1 MGDRSARSYFNSF
14 SGHCSVL
21 KSVYIE
27 KFSFRAAGLRG
38 PRLSAQ
44 LHSPFCV
51 AVLSSLHICNFAL
64 VQELDLEFG
73 PGLNTIT
80 GETGAGKSLIIGAV
94 QLLAGGRAT
103 PGSIR
108 RGAKTCEVSG
118 IITLDG
124 GDEQLRHQL
133 EEHLQAAALP
143 PCEEGELLIRRVLTE
158 NGSRAYVNG
167 AAVTAG
173 FLREIGEM
181 LIDIHGPHDN
191 QSLMLAS
198 RQLALLDS
206 YAGLQQ
212 EVQHC
217 RQLHEELLTIR
228 RDIADLRAEGMAPED
243 IELLA
248 HQLKEIEQAGLRED
262 EEAELVERYRL
273 ASHAKRLL
281 ELVAQCRAGLA
292 ENDGSVADQLGAFLR
307 LLREIEEIDASRG
320 AVFATELERIA
331 ESIQELSMDLADYA
345 DGLEL
350 DEEAFQMLEERL
362 DLLQKLKRKYGGS
375 LPEVL
380 ATAERIR
387 ERLGR
392 IRGRDGA
399 INKLQERE
407 KEQQAAF
414 SAACAKLSAARR
426 AAATSLAKA
435 IEGKLQSLGFAKA
448 AFAIQVSAAPAG
460 ANGADAVEYAFAP
473 NVGEDMQPLKAI
485 ASSGEMAR
493 VMLAIK
499 TVLSDADKVP
509 ILIFDEIDANVG
521 GRVAI
526 RVAAE
531 LAAVSKRHQVFSI
544 THLAQIA
551 AAGRQHYQ
559 VSKNVVAD
567 RTLVTVTNLDDE
579 GRLVEIVRMLGADST
594 STAARNHARE
604 LMQQAAET
612 CTGGKL
618 S

>member
-1 MGDRSARSYFNSF
+1 M
-14 SGHCSVL
+14 
-21 KSVYIE
+21 
-27 KFSFRAAGLRG
+27 
-38 PRLSAQ
+38 
-44 LHSPFCV
+44 
-51 AVLSSLHICNFAL
+51 LSSLHICNFAL

-118 IITLDG
+118 IIMLGG

-143 PCEEGELLIRRVLTE
+143 PCEDGELLIRRVLTE

-191 QSLMLAS
+191 QTLLQPS
-198 RQLALLDS
+198 RQLSLLDT

-212 EVQHC
+212 QVQHC
-217 RQLHEELLTIR
+217 RQLHEALLAIR
-228 RDIADLRAEGMAPED
+228 REMAALRAEGMAPED

-248 HQLKEIEQAGLRED
+248 HQLKEIEQAELRED
-262 EEAELVERYRL
+262 EEAELVERYRM
-273 ASHAKRLL
+273 ATHAKRLL
-281 ELVAQCRAGLA
+281 ELVTQCRDGLA
-292 ENDGSVADQLGAFLR
+292 ENDGSVVDQLGGFLR
-307 LLREIEEIDASRG
+307 LLREIEQIDAARG
-320 AVFATELERIA
+320 EVFAADLGRIS
-331 ESIQELSMDLADYA
+331 ESIQELCVDLADYA
-345 DGLEL
+345 GGLEL
-350 DEEAFQMLEERL
+350 DEEAFQQLEERL
-362 DLLQKLKRKYGGS
+362 DLVQKLKRKYGGS
-375 LPEVL
+375 LSEVL
-380 ATAERIR
+380 ATAGRIR

-392 IRGRDGA
+392 IRGRSDA
-399 INKLQERE
+399 IRKLQERE
-407 KEQQAAF
+407 KEQQQAF
-414 SAACAKLSAARR
+414 LVACTELSAGRH
-426 AAATSLAKA
+426 AAATGLANA
-435 IEGKLQSLGFAKA
+435 IEDKLQSLGFAKA
-448 AFAIQVSAAPAG
+448 AFAIQVSAAPVG
-460 ANGADAVEYAFAP
+460 ASGADAVEYAFAP

-531 LAAVSKRHQVFSI
+531 LAAVGSRHQVFSI

-559 VSKNVVAD
+559 VSKSVVAD
-567 RTLVTVTNLDDE
+567 RTLVAVASLDDD
-579 GRLVEIVRMLGADST
+579 GRLAEIVRMLGADSG
-594 STAARNHARE
+594 SAAAQSHARE
-604 LMQQAAET
+604 LLQQAAQT
-612 CTGGKL
+612 STSGK